1 MGFAAKGGKWGARS
15 SVEDVCHIVLFNAM
29 MKEYSR
35 KGIVLDMAGPP
46 QMSIASF
53 RSSCLN
59 DDEGVGK

>member
-35 KGIVLDMAGPP
+35 KGIVLDMAAPP
-46 QMSIASF
+46 QMSLASY
-53 RSSCLN
+53 RSSS
-59 DDEGVGK
+59 